1 VSAYT
6 LEKIAS
12 LLKLEFRGNPELV
25 ITGLASL
32 ERAGPA
38 SLSFYHNPRYRKAL
52 DHSSAGAVIIDPRY
66 AGQCRQS
73 VLLSSNP
80 YLSFAEASALFV
92 KPASNAAGIHP
103 SAHIDA
109 TASVAGDASVGPN
122 VCVGAG
128 TIIESRVRIGA
139 NCVIGAGCRIGS
151 NTVLYP
157 NVTLYDDVTL
167 GSRCIIHSTAVLG
180 ADGFGFASDGARH
193 VKIHQLGGVEIGND
207 VEIGAGST
215 VDRGAIENTVVS
227 DGVKID
233 NQVQIAH
240 NVRIGESSIICGC
253 SAIAGSS
260 EIGKN
265 CIIAGAVGI
274 INHVRICDGVTVTA
288 MSLVSRS
295 INTPGIYSSGT
306 GLSDS
311 VTWKR
316 NIARFSRLDEMWRKL
331 AELEGNS
338 AVAIDDTPDPNPD
351 NEEH

>member
-6 LEKIAS
+6 LDELAR
-12 LLKLEFRGNPELV
+12 LLKLELRGDPQHV

-32 ERAGPA
+32 EQAGPA

-52 DHSSAGAVIIDPRY
+52 DASRAGAVIINPALADHCSQ
-66 AGQCRQS
+66 A

-80 YLSFAEASALFV
+80 YLSFAEASALFAR
-92 KPASNAAGIHP
+92 KPGGSQGIHP
-103 SAHIDA
+103 SARI
-109 TASVAGDASVGPN
+109 SSDASIAPDAEIGPN
-122 VCVGAG
+122 VCIGPGTSIEAG
-128 TIIESRVRIGA
+128 VCIGA
-139 NCVIGAGCRIGS
+139 NSVIGEGCRIGRD
-151 NTVLYP
+151 TRLYP
-157 NVTLYDDVTL
+157 NVTLYDDVVT
-167 GSRCIIHSTAVLG
+167 GARCIIHSTVVLG
-180 ADGFGFASDGARH
+180 ADGFGFASDGNRH
-193 VKIHQLGGVEIGND
+193 VKIHQLGGVVIGDD

-215 VDRGAIENTVVS
+215 VDRGAIENTIIGN
-227 DGVKID
+227 GVKID

-240 NVRIGESSIICGC
+240 NVRIGENSIICGC

-295 INTPGIYSSGT
+295 INEPGTYSSGT

-316 NIARFSRLDEMWRKL
+316 NIARFARLDEMWKKL
-331 AELEGNS
+331 AGREGS
-338 AVAIDDTPDPNPD
+338 DPGSSDDDQD
-351 NEEH
+351 QDQGR